1 MSLVDCREERGVNR
15 QPLIL
20 ASTPYSKEEAER
32 IAAELMHAERQAA
45 HAEQQA
51 AHVEQKGAQAGK
63 PAVNASK
70 PTPKPAVTFSEP
82 VPKQSS
88 GPAPKQSK
96 GGGFKSLFKRKSG
109 SLLPELFDGMPA
121 DIAIKKL

>member
-1 MSLVDCREERGVNR
+1 VNR
-15 QPLIL
+15 QPSFL

-51 AHVEQKGAQAGK
+51 ATEQKGPQAEK
-63 PAVNASK
+63 PAVNSSK

-109 SLLPELFDGMPA
+109 SSLPRAFRWHSFRYCYQEAVDLLDLPQ
-121 DIAIKKL
+121 K